1 MGGNKRIE
9 VHLWAK
15 ETFVIRSP
23 VTRPN
28 IWCADC
34 TDPSLMLRPDEA
46 AALCATSARAVY
58 RLIENGALHFLET
71 GDGFVLVC
79 LNSLNG
85 SLCPK

>member
-1 MGGNKRIE
+1 
-9 VHLWAK
+9 
-15 ETFVIRSP
+15 
-23 VTRPN
+23 
-28 IWCADC
+28 
-34 TDPSLMLRPDEA
+34 MLRPDEA